1 MTPSPTVSTPDSGE
15 APLLRIS
22 GLRKTFVARRGLE
35 RLKSGGGVRTTAL
48 NDVNLTVRRGD
59 TIGIVGESGSGK
71 TTLARSIVRLIAPD
85 AGSIEFA
92 GRDLLALKGR
102 ELARTRRRIQ
112 MVYQDPYSSL
122 NPALSIGAAI
132 AEPIQVHRL
141 RARSGIDARVS
152 ELMDQVG
159 LDSAFVSRRPRELSG
174 GQRQRVAIA
183 RALAAEP
190 EILIADEAVSAL
202 DVSIQAQVIT
212 LFEELQESLGLTMLF
227 VSHQLAAVAQVCARV
242 AVMYRGSIVEEGPTT
257 EVFERPRHGY
267 SLALLRAHPGQERFP
282 AGGADA
288 RARAVPPPV
297 EEPGCPFRHQ
307 CDFVAPECERIT
319 PENVS
324 VGENHTA
331 RCHVLPSL
339 SPTEVHDRLSALAR
353 ATQDATLARSEV
365 AGAPGSG
372 SG

>member
-1 MTPSPTVSTPDSGE
+1 VVPTPAVDD
-15 APLLRIS
+15 APLLRLD
-22 GLRKTFVARRGLE
+22 GLNKTFVARRGLE
-35 RLKSGGGVRTTAL
+35 RVRPGGGARTAAL
-48 NDVNLTVRRGD
+48 SDVNLTVRRGD

-71 TTLARSIVRLIAPD
+71 TTLARSIVRLVEPD
-85 AGSIEFA
+85 AGSIEFD
-92 GRDLLALKGR
+92 GRDLLALKGS
-102 ELARTRRRIQ
+102 ELAQARRRIQ

-122 NPALSIGAAI
+122 NPALSVGSAI
-132 AEPIQVHRL
+132 AEPIRVHCL
-141 RARSGIDARVS
+141 RGKGEIDARVI
-152 ELMDQVG
+152 ELMGQVG
-159 LDSAFVSRRPRELSG
+159 LDSAFASRRPRELSG

-212 LFEELQESLGLTMLF
+212 LFEELQQSLGLTMLF

-267 SLALLRAHPGQERFP
+267 TLALLRAHPGQQRFP

-288 RARAVPPPV
+288 RAGALPPPV

-307 CDFVAPECERIT
+307 CDFVAAECERVT
-319 PENVS
+319 PESVS
-324 VGENHTA
+324 VGECHTA

-339 SPTEVHDRLSALAR
+339 SAAEVHDRLSAVAR
-353 ATQDATLARSEV
+353 AAQERDLARSEM
-365 AGAPGSG
+365 AGAPGSAPR
-372 SG
+372 